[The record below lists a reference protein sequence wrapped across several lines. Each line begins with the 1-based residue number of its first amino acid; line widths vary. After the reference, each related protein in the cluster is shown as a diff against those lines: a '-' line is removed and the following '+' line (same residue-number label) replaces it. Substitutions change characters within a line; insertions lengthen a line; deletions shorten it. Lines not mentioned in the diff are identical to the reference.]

1 MLPLFNRIVR
11 KAVGVDWQIDHEAS
25 SRVLV
30 LNELRLFSGAG
41 FSLISCPLECFAPNR
56 IGSDIESKR
65 PLVSEQG
72 FDVTDDNVF
81 ITRRYRNQ
89 FLLGIALGQLK
100 SCQPIA
106 VGRLDKS
113 RYFRLGNP
121 CIPRKRLDSRMIGD
135 VSLHNRV
142 ETALAHSG

>member
-11 KAVGVDWQIDHEAS
+11 KAVGVDWQIDHEAR

-30 LNELRLFSGAG
+30 LNELSLFSGSG

-56 IGSDIESKR
+56 IGRDIKSKR
-65 PLVSEQG
+65 TLVSKQRL
-72 FDVTDDNVF
+72 DVTDDNVF
-81 ITRRYRNQ
+81 TTRVYRNQ

-106 VGRLDKS
+106 AGRLDKS
-113 RYFRLGNP
+113 
-121 CIPRKRLDSRMIGD
+121 
-135 VSLHNRV
+135 
-142 ETALAHSG
+142 